1 MAARTAPRFS
11 PGRLVR
17 QNLTFLSGS
26 LLAGFFSYA
35 FQFLSGRLLGPKGY
49 GVMASAFAFY
59 NILAISLLVVLT
71 VTMRHA
77 AALHAV
83 GNSAGLRYMFRR
95 LTGAMLAAGAI
106 AGAVYLAAVP
116 ALSLFLRVP
125 AAALLCLAPAVAL
138 TLVVGVNRG
147 VLQGQGRFGWLST
160 VLTSESAGRA
170 VIAAALVVAGFGS
183 GGALIGVSLA
193 MGLAY
198 LLGLVPLWG
207 LLGPG
212 PVERVAM
219 RDVMRFALPAV
230 AAVGGITFL
239 YNADIVMVGH
249 FMSDRA
255 GVYASA
261 ATLGRIV
268 YFATFSI
275 TGVMFPNVTAQVARG
290 ESAVR
295 TLRFSA
301 LAMASIAALLVAG
314 FIVLPNLALLPF
326 GSGFKAAAP
335 YLPVFGLA
343 MGLLSIA
350 NLLVNYLLALGNRTF
365 ALVLVAAGALEVVLI
380 SSFHRSIWQVVLA
393 VLAVLAVTV
402 LGLVVIFLREN
413 RGVTPVLS
421 PS

>member
-1 MAARTAPRFS
+1 M
-11 PGRLVR
+11 
-17 QNLTFLSGS
+17 
-26 LLAGFFSYA
+26 
-35 FQFLSGRLLGPKGY
+35 
-49 GVMASAFAFY
+49 
-59 NILAISLLVVLT
+59 
-71 VTMRHA
+71 
-77 AALHAV
+77 
-83 GNSAGLRYMFRR
+83 
-95 LTGAMLAAGAI
+95 
-106 AGAVYLAAVP
+106 
-116 ALSLFLRVP
+116 
-125 AAALLCLAPAVAL
+125 
-138 TLVVGVNRG
+138 
-147 VLQGQGRFGWLST
+147 LQGEGRFGWLSA

-170 VIAAALVVAGFGS
+170 VIAAALVLAGFGP
-183 GGALIGVSLA
+183 GGALVGVSLA

-198 LLGLVPLWG
+198 LLGLVPLRG
-207 LLGPG
+207 LLRPG

-239 YNADIVMVGH
+239 YNADIVLVGH

-275 TGVMFPNVTAQVARG
+275 TGVMFPNVAAQVARG

-326 GSGFKAAAP
+326 GGGFKAAGP

-350 NLLVNYLLALGNRTF
+350 NLLVNYLLASGNRTF

-380 SSFHRSIWQVVLA
+380 SGFHSSIWQVVLA
-393 VLAVLAVTV
+393 VLAVLVVTV
-402 LGLVVIFLREN
+402 LGLAAVLLRDNRVVR
-413 RGVTPVLS
+413 PAPS
-421 PS
+421 PASAPGGRRRV